1 MTLGDLF
8 DTMWSIGSATITCR
22 DDGKFLHS
30 FMFDPEEPSG
40 NGLRVRIASEEVTY
54 IVGPINVHGGREMGW
69 GYKRG
74 TIPNELMN
82 AEIDH
87 LGVSSYQRGYDV
99 HIDTEEVPELMVEFL
114 KKKLEKKKWRASDE
128 RL

>member
-8 DTMWSIGSATITCR
+8 DAMWSISSVQITCR
-22 DDGKFLHS
+22 DDGKFMHS
-30 FMFDPEEPSG
+30 FYFDPEEPRG
-40 NGLRVRIASEEVTY
+40 NGLRIDIASEKVTY

-87 LGVSSYQRGYDV
+87 LGIANYQRGYDV
-99 HIDTEEVPELMVEFL
+99 RIDTEEVPELMVEFL
-114 KKKLEKKKWRASDE
+114 KKKLEKKKWRPME
-128 RL
+128 